1 MCYMARILAFFL
13 LRCWFIQQESPALL
27 WAECMISNYSE
38 LIKSIFIVENCY
50 IKGHIKC
57 MMSISYIKDSL
68 WNMLQQIAFYRT
80 LASWDLNPAQMELF
94 PLNQETLFNWAF
106 LYSVCSTVYHMVYK
120 LKKII
125 H

>member
-1 MCYMARILAFFL
+1 MCYIARILALFSSYWGVGYSTRKL
-13 LRCWFIQQESPALL
+13 SSTL
-27 WAECMISNYSE
+27 WAEWMISNYSE

-57 MMSISYIKDSL
+57 VRSISYIKQSL

-94 PLNQETLFNWAF
+94 PLNQETL
-106 LYSVCSTVYHMVYK
+106 
-120 LKKII
+120 
-125 H
+125 

>member
-1 MCYMARILAFFL
+1 MLVYSTRKP
-13 LRCWFIQQESPALL
+13 SSTL
-27 WAECMISNYSE
+27 WDEGMISNYSE

-57 MMSISYIKDSL
+57 MMSISYIKDSVKYATT
-68 WNMLQQIAFYRT
+68 NCVYRT
-80 LASWDLNPAQMELF
+80 LASWDLNPAQMKLF

-120 LKKII
+120 LKK
-125 H
+125 